1 MWRKGW
7 NRQGARPSPRLCC
20 FAANAARRCA
30 PGPGRRRDFLYP
42 KLPTFGV
49 LALNV
54 AALEGGREEAM
65 RPAPG
70 FGAGRNT
77 RSFAHRRRSHQNLSR
92 LSLSLSQPP
101 RRRAPGPPGRRP
113 RGGRPCQAGRAQGG
127 WSPSRIAGW
136 RRGRGKRRGGHAP
149 ARAHPL
155 PARSLGRRGLS
166 RPPALTSPPLLSP
179 PLRSSPFVLGRHR
192 APRPAGRAQGQV
204 RLCGERRGRQ
214 LPGGHGEWGGEKKEG
229 GRCRAVFF
237 LFPRRGRRT
246 PSLSH
251 PLLSLSSSPLF
262 RSSASSA
269 SSWSKPSRAR
279 ASLRCWASRSA
290 RAWALS
296 FVAAPPPAP
305 ARRKQKHEAREG
317 GPGACLSH
325 PPPPLL
331 LFRVPS
337 PNFFLERPTE
347 SPLFVLSCARARV
360 RECFCFPAAP
370 ARDALGF
377 CKPKNSQKKIKKH
390 FCTSFFSLLEQR
402 RDRPGKGSPLRPPPR
417 RRGCPDRVDGGS

>member
-1 MWRKGW
+1 MGVGERKDERERGKTKKDGMQAQGRCPSASHAVNVAPLPLSPPKLHPLSPPETRPWSPPACPRLSPPRPWRPAGEFFSCVWRKGW

-20 FAANAARRCA
+20 FAASAARRCA

-65 RPAPG
+65 RPTPG

-127 WSPSRIAGW
+127 WSPSRRAGW

-179 PLRSSPFVLGRHR
+179 PLRSSFVLGRHR

-204 RLCGERRGRQ
+204 RLCGERRGHQ
-214 LPGGHGEWGGEKKEG
+214 LPGGHGEWGGEKKKG
-229 GRCRAVFF
+229 GRSRAVFS

-246 PSLSH
+246 P
-251 PLLSLSSSPLF
+251 P
-262 RSSASSA
+262 
-269 SSWSKPSRAR
+269 
-279 ASLRCWASRSA
+279 
-290 RAWALS
+290 
-296 FVAAPPPAP
+296 
-305 ARRKQKHEAREG
+305 
-317 GPGACLSH
+317 LSH
-325 PPPPLL
+325 PPPLPLL
-331 LFRVPS
+331 PS
-337 PNFFLERPTE
+337 PF
-347 SPLFVLSCARARV
+347 SQ
-360 RECFCFPAAP
+360 
-370 ARDALGF
+370 LGF
-377 CKPKNSQKKIKKH
+377 FGI
-390 FCTSFFSLLEQR
+390 LLVEAVT
-402 RDRPGKGSPLRPPPR
+402 GKGIFEML
-417 RRGCPDRVDGGS
+417 GFKVGQGLGFEF